1 MMKDLKKFHFA
12 GQKDGEEVLLVVHRH
27 WFNILEQMFLIVFLL
42 FLMFSGA
49 IYLPQLFVA
58 LRNPLMNS
66 FFFFLENVFAMFI
79 WIFFFLIWIDYYF
92 DVWVI
97 TNLRIVN
104 IEQKGLF
111 NRSVSE
117 MGFSRIQDVTAEVIG
132 IIPTFLNYGDVFIQT
147 AAETERF
154 LFRQVPD
161 PYHIKDVIMQ
171 MQKRRAQQKSAEFR
185 KMMDEENL

>member
-1 MMKDLKKFHFA
+1 MKDFKKFHFA
-12 GQKDGEEVLLVVHRH
+12 GQKSGEEIIMVVHRH
-27 WFNILEQMFLIVFLL
+27 WFNILEQMLLVFFML
-42 FLMFSGA
+42 FFMFSGA
-49 IYLPQLFVA
+49 IYLPILFTA
-58 LRNPLMNS
+58 LQSSPLNY

-92 DVWVI
+92 DVWII

-117 MGFSRIQDVTAEVIG
+117 MDLGRIQDVTAEVIG
-132 IIPTFLNYGDVFIQT
+132 IIPTFFNYGDVFIQT

-161 PYHIKDVIMQ
+161 PYRIKDVIMQ
-171 MQKRRAQQKSAEFR
+171 LQKQRVHQKTAEFR
-185 KMMDEENL
+185 KMMEGENL

>member
-1 MMKDLKKFHFA
+1 MKDFKKFHFA
-12 GQKDGEEVLLVVHRH
+12 GQKIGEEIIMVVHRH
-27 WFNILEQMFLIVFLL
+27 WFNILEQMLLVFFML
-42 FLMFSGA
+42 FFMFSGA
-49 IYLPQLFVA
+49 IYLPILFTA
-58 LRNPLMNS
+58 LQSSPLNY

-92 DVWVI
+92 DVWII

-117 MGFSRIQDVTAEVIG
+117 MDFGRIQDVTAEVIG
-132 IIPTFLNYGDVFIQT
+132 IIPTFFNYGDVFIQT

-171 MQKRRAQQKSAEFR
+171 LQKQRVHQKTAEFR
-185 KMMDEENL
+185 KMMEGENL

>member
-1 MMKDLKKFHFA
+1 MKDFKKFHFA
-12 GQKDGEEVLLVVHRH
+12 GQKSGEEIIMVVHRH
-27 WFNILEQMFLIVFLL
+27 WFNILEQMLLVFFML
-42 FLMFSGA
+42 FFMFSGA
-49 IYLPQLFVA
+49 IYLPILFTA
-58 LRNPLMNS
+58 LQSSPLNY

-92 DVWVI
+92 DVWII

-117 MGFSRIQDVTAEVIG
+117 MDFGRIQDVTAEVIG
-132 IIPTFLNYGDVFIQT
+132 IIPTFFNYGDVFIQT

-161 PYHIKDVIMQ
+161 PYHIKDVLMQ
-171 MQKRRAQQKSAEFR
+171 LQKQRVHQKTAEFR
-185 KMMDEENL
+185 KMMEGENL

>member
-1 MMKDLKKFHFA
+1 
-12 GQKDGEEVLLVVHRH
+12 
-27 WFNILEQMFLIVFLL
+27 
-42 FLMFSGA
+42 
-49 IYLPQLFVA
+49 
-58 LRNPLMNS
+58 
-66 FFFFLENVFAMFI
+66 MFI

-92 DVWVI
+92 DVWII

-117 MGFSRIQDVTAEVIG
+117 MDFGRIQDVTAEVIG
-132 IIPTFLNYGDVFIQT
+132 IIPTFFNYGDVFIQT

-161 PYHIKDVIMQ
+161 PYHIKDVLMQ
-171 MQKRRAQQKSAEFR
+171 LQKQRVHQKTAEFR
-185 KMMDEENL
+185 KMMEGENL

>member
-1 MMKDLKKFHFA
+1 MKDFKKFHFD
-12 GQKDGEEVLLVVHRH
+12 GQKNGEEVILVIHRH
-27 WFNILEQMFLIVFLL
+27 WFNIMEQMLLIFFML
-42 FLMFSGA
+42 FFMFSGA
-49 IYLPQLFVA
+49 VYLPTLFAA

-92 DVWVI
+92 DVWII

-117 MGFSRIQDVTAEVIG
+117 MDYSKVQDVTTEVIG
-132 IIPTFLNYGDVFIQT
+132 IIPTFFNYGDVFIQT

-154 LFRQVPD
+154 MFRKVPE
-161 PYHIKDVIMQ
+161 PYEIKDLIMRL
-171 MQKRRAQQKSAEFR
+171 QKRRNVEKTEEFR
-185 KMMDEENL
+185 KIMDGENL